1 MLAAGMAEGTLAIS
15 TGALPL
21 RADQA
26 LPEDYH
32 EPRLQDRSAS
42 VMTICESGAMSA
54 IRAKTLHDRGFTNV
68 AYVAGGTLAWKEAGF
83 PTMPPPQQ

>member
-1 MLAAGMAEGTLAIS
+1 
-15 TGALPL
+15 
-21 RADQA
+21 
-26 LPEDYH
+26 
-32 EPRLQDRSAS
+32 
-42 VMTICESGAMSA
+42 MTICESGAMSA